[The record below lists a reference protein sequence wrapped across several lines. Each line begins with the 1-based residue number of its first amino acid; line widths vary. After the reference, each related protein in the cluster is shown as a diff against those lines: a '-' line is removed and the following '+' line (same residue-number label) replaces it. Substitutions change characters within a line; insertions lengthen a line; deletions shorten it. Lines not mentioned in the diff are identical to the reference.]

1 MAKTWVLDTDTKGTG
16 AEMVPLESALARKRE
31 APQGERISVVR
42 PKRFDEPP
50 AREAQPRHPRPAR
63 FKIVDVRSRSVLAE
77 DSGTR
82 ETVDALMDVHSI
94 VDVRIYLRD
103 PESDDWRPLTLRES
117 KLLWGFRSRRASS
130 GPAG

>member
-16 AEMVPLESALARKRE
+16 AEMVPLESALARKRG

-42 PKRFDEPP
+42 PKRADEPVAP
-50 AREAQPRHPRPAR
+50 EAQRRPRRPAR

-77 DSGTR
+77 DTGTR
-82 ETVDALMDVHSI
+82 ETVDALMGVRSI

-117 KLLWGFRSRRASS
+117 KLLWGFTSRAASAT
-130 GPAG
+130 PAG